1 MKKRLIFDS
10 ILNQKNSRK
19 ISIILGPRQA
29 GKTTILEELHKKLG
43 GVFLDV
49 DIFSNYEKISTYE
62 KFINLIQLKGYKKNQ
77 KSFFYVFLD
86 EFQRYAD
93 LTIIMKNIYDHHNNI
108 KIYASGSSSLL
119 IKNAIQESLAGRKQI
134 THLYPL
140 SFREFL
146 IFKERNDLLK
156 EIENLRKIKTGEYHQ
171 LIPEAFKY
179 LNEFIVFGGYP
190 EVALRETREEKIEA
204 LQGIFDLY
212 IKKDLVNFLQPKM
225 IDSAHTLIKQL
236 AINNGTM
243 ANYSNY
249 GMKAGIDTKTVKNY
263 IRLLKETFL
272 VVRLAPYFTNKNKE
286 IAKTPK
292 IYFLDN
298 GVRNYFLNNFND
310 LELRNDA
317 GILFEG
323 FYISEIIKSGENP
336 DNIKYYRTKTGS
348 EVDVILDRVSKI
360 IPIEIKHKRKLKE
373 SDARGLNKFIK
384 KYGILTG
391 YLVNTGEIDEER
403 DIKKIDCFNIPSP

>member
-1 MKKRLIFDS
+1 MKKRFIFDGV
-10 ILNQKNSRK
+10 LNQKNSKK

-29 GKTTILEELHKKLG
+29 GKTTILRELHRKLG

-49 DIFSNYEKISTYE
+49 DIYSNYEKISTYE
-62 KFINLIQLKGYKKNQ
+62 KFINLMELKGYKKNQ
-77 KSFFYVFLD
+77 KNFFYVFLD

-93 LTIIMKNIYDHHNNI
+93 LTIIMKNIYDHYDNI

-140 SFREFL
+140 SFGEFL
-146 IFKERNDLLK
+146 IFKERDDLLE
-156 EIENLRKIKTGEYHQ
+156 EIKNLRKIKIGEYYK
-171 LIPEAFKY
+171 LIPEVFKY
-179 LNEFIVFGGYP
+179 LNEFIIFGGYP
-190 EVALRETREEKIEA
+190 EVTLCKTREEKIEA
-204 LQGIFDLY
+204 LQSIFDLY

-243 ANYSNY
+243 VNYSNY
-249 GMKAGIDTKTVKNY
+249 GMKAGIDTKTIKNY

-272 VVRLAPYFTNKNKE
+272 VVRLTPYFTNKNKE
-286 IAKTPK
+286 ITKAPK

-310 LELRNDA
+310 LDLRNDT

-348 EVDVILDRVSKI
+348 EINIILDKVSEI

-373 SDARGLNKFIK
+373 SDARGLKKFMK
-384 KYGILTG
+384 KYGILIS
-391 YLVNTGEIDEER
+391 YLVNIGEINREQ

>member
-10 ILNQKNSRK
+10 ILNQKNSKK

-29 GKTTILEELHKKLG
+29 GKTTILEELHRKLG

-156 EIENLRKIKTGEYHQ
+156 EIENLRKIETGEYHQ

-179 LNEFIVFGGYP
+179 LNEFILFGGYP

-204 LQGIFDLY
+204 LQSIFDLY

-286 IAKTPK
+286 ITKTPK

-336 DNIKYYRTKTGS
+336 DNIKYYRTKTGN